1 MKIIFKSFLVFII
14 AFLSFSSSIAFCA
27 FEKIDGLEYDLRK
40 LTDAP
45 LDRLIAK
52 RYELYELYFEN
63 RSQNTFSIPGYSIDV
78 GVEYFTLNEL
88 QSLYKDKSNK
98 KMAVFNIA
106 ANAAS
111 IAFGGITRT
120 ATNAAAR
127 SVGLFRL
134 KKGALDDVD
143 IYLNPAKTYVLYPN
157 DSLSLLF
164 FVDKFIAESPNKIRL
179 ICRDENSNKT
189 NILINNNLSVKELNS
204 NDDGNMTLVAPGSDI
219 LK

>member
-1 MKIIFKSFLVFII
+1 MKIIFKLSLIFLVVFST
-14 AFLSFSSSIAFCA
+14 LSSNIAFCA

-40 LTDAP
+40 LTDVP
-45 LDRLIAK
+45 LDKLIAK

-63 RSQNTFSIPGYSIDV
+63 RSQNTFSIPGYSIDI
-78 GVEYFTLNEL
+78 GAEYFTLNEL

-98 KMAVFNIA
+98 KLAVFNIA

-111 IAFGGITRT
+111 IAFGGITRV
-120 ATNAAAR
+120 ATNAATR
-127 SVGLFRL
+127 SVNLFRL
-134 KKGALDDVD
+134 RKGALDNVD

-157 DSLSLLF
+157 DTLSLLL

-204 NDDGNMTLVAPGSDI
+204 SDDGNMTLVTPGSDI